1 MRKLLI
7 LASAVVM
14 AAPAITTVVVPTEA
28 SASARDCRNASTVAG
43 GVGGAVIGGGLARG
57 GVGGAVLGGLGGA
70 VIGHEVA
77 KHNCGSG
84 HRRYAV
90 ACRVETHYRDHRPYQ
105 VRLCAG
111 RDGVWRPA

>member
-7 LASAVVM
+7 LASAIAM
-14 AAPAITTVVVPTEA
+14 ATPAITVVTVATDA
-28 SASARDCRNASTVAG
+28 SASARDCRNAATVGG
-43 GVGGAVIGGGLARG
+43 GVGGAIIGGGLARG
-57 GVGGAVLGGLGGA
+57 GVAGAVLGGLGGA

-77 KHNCGSG
+77 RHNCGRD

-90 ACRVETHYRDHRPYQ
+90 SCRYETHYRDHRPYQ